1 LNIEI
6 RKLQPDLAEEYAHF
20 FDETPHDDHTDK
32 AELPCYCIT
41 WRNDETYDDKNTHW
55 YPTREERR
63 ERAVQFIKAGKMQG
77 YLAYHGERI
86 VGWCNATADCQ
97 GGVNYMREYYPIEEY
112 NANVKVKS
120 IFCFV
125 VAPDVKKNGIATRLV
140 DYVCN
145 DATADGFDFVE
156 AYPNV
161 EYTPLDCRGPLAMYE
176 KCGFSKSTE
185 REGRVVVRKAL
196 K

>member
-1 LNIEI
+1 MNIEI

-20 FDETPHDDHTDK
+20 FDETPHDDH
-32 AELPCYCIT
+32 
-41 WRNDETYDDKNTHW
+41 
-55 YPTREERR
+55 
-63 ERAVQFIKAGKMQG
+63 
-77 YLAYHGERI
+77 
-86 VGWCNATADCQ
+86 
-97 GGVNYMREYYPIEEY
+97 

-120 IFCFV
+120 IFCYV
-125 VAPDVKKNGIATRLV
+125 VAPDMKKNGIATRLV
-140 DYVCN
+140 EYVCN